1 VSLSIRLRVKSRWL
15 ISVSVK
21 CDGYPFRRLA
31 GAGLGEIFVQPQG
44 AGDAFFVVGF
54 VREVVAAQGK
64 VLLKRIL
71 ANGRHPRRQFFT
83 SISSF
88 GE

>member
-1 VSLSIRLRVKSRWL
+1 MSF
-15 ISVSVK
+15 SVQGY
-21 CDGYPFRRLA
+21 CDPFRRFI
-31 GAGLGEIFVQPQG
+31 GAGPGEILIQPEG
-44 AGDAFFVVGF
+44 AGDAFFVVRF

-64 VLLKRIL
+64 VLLQHIL
-71 ANGRHPRRQFFT
+71 ANGRNPRRQFFT